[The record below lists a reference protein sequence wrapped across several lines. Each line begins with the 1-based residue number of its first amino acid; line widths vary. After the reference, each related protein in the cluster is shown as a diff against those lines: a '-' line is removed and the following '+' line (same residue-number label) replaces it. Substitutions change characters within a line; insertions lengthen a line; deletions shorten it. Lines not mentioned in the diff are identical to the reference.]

1 MIRALIFDFDGL
13 ILDTEGPDYR
23 AWLEI
28 FREHGHELP
37 FDLWSGVIG
46 RAGDYFDAVE
56 HLEGQL
62 GQSLDRDAIRKRH
75 KTRHLELIEEEAV
88 LPGVLEY
95 LDEARR
101 LGLKLAIASSAS
113 RVWLTDHLSRLGLEE
128 HWQTIHSRDEV
139 ARAKPDPDL
148 YLAALRALGVEP
160 EEAIA
165 LEDSPNGVKAARAA
179 GIFCV
184 AVPNPLTAR
193 LDLSEANLQLSS
205 LQDMSL
211 TDIIARAEA
220 QHIG

>member
-1 MIRALIFDFDGL
+1 VILALIFDFDGL

-23 AWLEI
+23 AWQEI
-28 FREHGHELP
+28 FREHGYELP

-56 HLEGQL
+56 HLEGQI
-62 GQSLDRDAIRKRH
+62 GRDLDREAIRTRH
-75 KTRHLELIEEEAV
+75 KTRHMELIEQEAV
-88 LPGVLEY
+88 LPGVLGY

-113 RVWLTDHLSRLGLEE
+113 RVWLTDHLSRLGLAG
-128 HWQTIHSRDEV
+128 HWTSIHSRDDVE
-139 ARAKPDPDL
+139 RAKPDPDL
-148 YLAALRALGVEP
+148 YLAALRALEVRP

-165 LEDSPNGVKAARAA
+165 LEDSPNGVKAAKAA

-193 LDLSEANLQLSS
+193 LDLSGADLQLGS
-205 LQDMSL
+205 LQDIPL
-211 TDIIARAEA
+211 AEVIAVAE
-220 QHIG
+220 G